1 MKKLSALALAAT
13 LVGTMSIS
21 AFAPSAFAQDNSNQT
36 NANKGPN
43 AEQKQDRQG
52 KGQFRPM
59 RGGHGFLGSI
69 CSTEGADRLD
79 KMLEIMAI
87 RIDLT
92 DAQRPAFDDL
102 KTAALTAQTD
112 FAESCA
118 PLKDQKPE
126 NAADQMKHRAAMMEL
141 QLASMNTVMPAFE
154 TFFENLSDEQKTQ
167 INKIGGQNG
176 ERGDHGKGHNGK
188 GPRGQ
193 GENGPRG
200 PQGQTA
206 PAPTNG

>member
-1 MKKLSALALAAT
+1 MKKLSALVTAAT
-13 LVGTMSIS
+13 LVGTLSIS
-21 AFAPSAFAQDNSNQT
+21 AFAPAAFAQDNSTQSP
-36 NANKGPN
+36 K
-43 AEQKQDRQG
+43 AEQKQDHKG

-112 FAESCA
+112 FATSCA
-118 PLKDQKPE
+118 PLKEQKPE
-126 NAADQMKHRAAMMEL
+126 GAAEKLKHRSAMMEL

-154 TFFENLSDEQKTQ
+154 AFYDSLSDEQKAQ
-167 INKIGGQNG
+167 VNKAGGKKGRPGMERENG
-176 ERGDHGKGHNGK
+176 DRKGQKGHWGKDGK

-193 GENGPRG
+193 K
-200 PQGQTA
+200 GQSA